1 MAEIKIQNL
10 CFSYAGEHVLE
21 NISLEVRQG
30 DFLGI
35 IGANGGGKSTLLK
48 LILGLLPCSQKIY
61 NSFSHIGYVP
71 QHTSANP
78 FFPLNAF
85 ECVLMGTLSPRGQYT
100 QEDRARALESMKTLK
115 IEHLKNK
122 KMQDLSGGQ
131 RQKVLIARA
140 ICTQAPLII
149 LDEPTA
155 SLDRSSTQEIFSY
168 LHHLNTLG
176 ATIITI
182 CHDLE
187 LLLEVSTHIAHLK
200 KTLTFYTIPKDS
212 QRLIEDFGCKHHLI
226 GECDA

>member
-1 MAEIKIQNL
+1 MAEIKIENL
-10 CFSYAGEHVLE
+10 CFSYSGERVLE
-21 NISLEVRQG
+21 NISLQVKQG

-48 LILGLLPCSQKIY
+48 IILRLLPCTQKIY

-71 QHTSANP
+71 QHASANP
-78 FFPLNAF
+78 FFPLSVF
-85 ECVLMGTLSPRGQYT
+85 ECVLMGALSPRGQYA
-100 QEDRARALESMKTLK
+100 QKDRERALESMKTLK

-122 KMQDLSGGQ
+122 KMQELSGGQ

-155 SLDRSSTQEIFSY
+155 SLDQASTQEIFSY

-176 ATIITI
+176 VTIITI

-200 KTLTFYTIPKDS
+200 KTLSFYSIPRDCQK
-212 QRLIEDFGCKHHLI
+212 LIEDFGCKHHLK
-226 GECDA
+226 GECDV

>member
-10 CFSYAGEHVLE
+10 SFCYAGERVLE
-21 NISLEVRQG
+21 NICLQIHQG

-48 LILGLLPCSQKIY
+48 LILGLLPCNQNIY
-61 NSFSHIGYVP
+61 NSFSHIAYVP

-78 FFPLNAF
+78 FFPLRVF
-85 ECVLMGTLSPRGQYT
+85 ECVLMGALSPIGQYT
-100 QEDRARALESMKTLK
+100 QSHRQRALESMQILK
-115 IEHLKNK
+115 IEHLKDK
-122 KMQDLSGGQ
+122 KMQELSGGQ
-131 RQKVLIARA
+131 RQKALIARA

-155 SLDRSSTQEIFSY
+155 SLDHSSTQEIFSL
-168 LHHLNTLG
+168 LHHLNSLG
-176 ATIITI
+176 ITIVTI

-187 LLLEVSTHIAHLK
+187 LLLEVSTHIAHLQ
-200 KTLTFYTIPKDS
+200 KTLSLYTIPKES
-212 QRLIEDFGCKHHLI
+212 QQLIEDFGCKHHLR